1 MAGAVFRTKNFVAD
15 AANFIVDL
23 AHKALAERHA
33 FRIALSGGN
42 TPRPVY
48 SEIARIGRDLP
59 WERILITFGDER
71 CVPPD
76 DAQSNF
82 RMARETL
89 FVPASVPEKSIMRM
103 RGEIDPQI
111 AAQQYQDDVDLL
123 ATQRGE
129 QIYRHDLILLGLGD
143 DGHTASLFPDSA
155 ALNEATRRV
164 VANFV
169 AKLNV
174 WRLTF
179 TFPLI
184 NHARHV
190 CFLVNASKQ
199 AKLIDRVISGDPQF
213 PASRVNPTAG
223 KLTWILGEGFCCSTT
238 QLLNLSTSLI
248 LLAFVRRRRHAILNR
263 PGVNHYADPI
273 KHQQS
278 NSESGGSNR
287 GQNSEDDSN
296 RSNDEQNDRPDNPM
310 TFVNVTESGNHA
322 EQYCHRIARFWF
334 RRLGRFERPITVGA
348 RLCV

>member
-1 MAGAVFRTKNFVAD
+1 MAGDVIRTKDFVAD

-23 AHKALAERHA
+23 AHKALAKRHE

-76 DAQSNF
+76 DSQSNF

-103 RGEIDPQI
+103 RGEIDPPI
-111 AAQQYQDDVDLL
+111 AAQQYQDDLDLL

-129 QIYRHDLILLGLGD
+129 QMYRHDLILLGLGD
-143 DGHTASLFPDSA
+143 DGHTASLFPDTVG
-155 ALNEATRRV
+155 LNEPTRRV

-169 AKLNV
+169 AKLNT

-184 NHARHV
+184 NHARNV

-199 AKLIDRVISGDPQF
+199 AKLIDRVIKGDSQF
-213 PASRVNPTAG
+213 PAARVNPTAG
-223 KLTWILGEGFCCSTT
+223 KLTWILGE
-238 QLLNLSTSLI
+238 
-248 LLAFVRRRRHAILNR
+248 
-263 PGVNHYADPI
+263 
-273 KHQQS
+273 
-278 NSESGGSNR
+278 
-287 GQNSEDDSN
+287 
-296 RSNDEQNDRPDNPM
+296 
-310 TFVNVTESGNHA
+310 
-322 EQYCHRIARFWF
+322 
-334 RRLGRFERPITVGA
+334 
-348 RLCV
+348 